1 LAKADAGLIDL
12 HTHTLFSDGGL
23 LLSELVRR
31 AEVVGCR
38 VINIS
43 DHADL
48 SNMDFLIPR
57 VVKACAELGKPGRLT
72 VIAGVEITHCPL
84 KQIPRL
90 VKEARALG
98 AQLVTVHGET
108 LSEPVLTGTN
118 RAAIEAGADI
128 LAHPGLIDEADAS
141 LAAERG
147 VALEISG
154 RKGHS
159 LANGH
164 VVKVARATG
173 ARLVFGSDAHDEGD
187 LVDREAAER
196 ILLGAGLEA
205 RELSAVWQNAEELAR
220 KGSAAS

>member
-12 HTHTLFSDGGL
+12 HTHTLFSDGEL

-38 VINIS
+38 VINVS

-57 VVKACAELGKPGRLT
+57 VVKACAELNRLGRLR

-90 VKEARALG
+90 VKEARSLG

-108 LSEPVLTGTN
+108 LSEPVMEGTN

-128 LAHPGLIDEADAS
+128 VAHPGLLSEADAA

-154 RKGHS
+154 GKGHCR
-159 LANGH
+159 ANGH
-164 VVKVARATG
+164 VASLARRTG
-173 ARLVFGSDAHDEGD
+173 AKLVFGSDAHDVGD
-187 LVDREAAER
+187 LVSREDAER

-205 RELSAVWQNAEELAR
+205 HELNVVWQNAEELA
-220 KGSAAS
+220 KKAFPG